1 MFDFFG
7 EIINVLGGQ
16 QNQVLIV
23 TVFCS
28 FCAALIV
35 VRMISHLHVAG
46 VLALFQRE
54 TVREIKNRGEV
65 SKIKNRML
73 RKVTADYIRV
83 AERAVTNVPT
93 RQIVDR
99 ATSNMNLLGWR
110 YDNLLPFIEA
120 FEAASIW
127 IGLILALVF
136 AELAHVYGLIAIAS
150 FVLLRLSAS
159 FFSVRSIREQLADE
173 MVIFIEREIGRFFAA
188 DSGGAIL
195 RLKNDLSEALDK
207 QAKAYKGA
215 MENISATMQSTM
227 KEISASMIAA
237 ANSIGAIIQS
247 GMDENLKNMNKDLG
261 TTFANWEQALDKGVA
276 THEKINTSAER
287 ISQAGHKLQVA
298 SELLA
303 THMQGHSGALSN
315 HLVSLVDSIESL
327 KDGYTHL
334 AEHQN
339 VLKKQADYIGKNQES
354 FEKIAASYEAALQQ
368 LSSSIGDS
376 IGTYVSVHTA
386 ESLKTINSAMEKNI
400 DKLITLNSKL

>member
-1 MFDFFG
+1 MLELFN
-7 EIINVLGGQ
+7 EMINALGGQ
-16 QNQVLIV
+16 DNQVLIV

-35 VRMISHLHVAG
+35 IRMVSHLHVAS
-46 VLALFQRE
+46 VLALLHRE
-54 TVREIKNRGEV
+54 TVREIKNRSEV

-93 RQIVDR
+93 RQIVSR
-99 ATSNMNLLGWR
+99 AVSNMSLLGWR
-110 YDNLLPFIEA
+110 YDNLLPFVEA
-120 FEAASIW
+120 FEAASVW
-127 IGLILALVF
+127 IGLILALIF
-136 AELAHVYGLIAIAS
+136 TEFAHVYGLIAIGS
-150 FVLLRLSAS
+150 FVLLRFSAS
-159 FFSVRSIREQLADE
+159 LFSVRSIREQIADE
-173 MVIFIEREIGRFFAA
+173 TVIYLEREIGRFFAA

-195 RLKNDLSEALDK
+195 RLKNDLGEALDR
-207 QAKAYKGA
+207 QAQAYKTA
-215 MENISATMQSTM
+215 MENISASMQSTL
-227 KEISASMIAA
+227 KEVSANMIAA
-237 ANSIGAIIQS
+237 ANSIGTVIQS

-261 TTFANWEQALDKGVA
+261 EAFDNWESVLKRGAA
-276 THEKINTSAER
+276 THEQINISAER

-334 AEHQN
+334 AEHHH
-339 VLKKQADYIGKNQES
+339 VLAKQAEYIEKNQES
-354 FEKIAASYEAALQQ
+354 FEKIAASYEAALQK
-368 LSSSIGDS
+368 LSGTIGDS

-386 ESLKTINSAMEKNI
+386 ESVNTLNAAIEANV
-400 DKLITLNSKL
+400 DKLSRQMK